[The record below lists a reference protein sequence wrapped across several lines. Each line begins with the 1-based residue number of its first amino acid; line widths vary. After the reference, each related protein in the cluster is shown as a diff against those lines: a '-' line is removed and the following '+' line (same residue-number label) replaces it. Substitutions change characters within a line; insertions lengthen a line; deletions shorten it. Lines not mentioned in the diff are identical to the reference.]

1 MTARE
6 AGVTEGRGPESVSWR
21 LHREVVLLAGWGRAI
36 LLQIAHPLVACG
48 VAEHSDFLREPRGRW
63 HRLHRTLRAMLALT
77 FGTEEE
83 RQQAA
88 AGIRHIHGRVHGRLS
103 EPAGSFAAGAAY
115 TAEDPAL
122 LGWVHATLVD
132 SFLLTHEL
140 YVGSLEPAERD
151 RYCVEAAG
159 IEPLLGIPPG
169 VLPRSIAALR
179 TSTEEMLASGA
190 IAVTPTARA
199 LAAAIVTPPVPL
211 IARPLLPL
219 LRLPTVGLLPPAIR
233 AAYGFPW
240 DARRDRALRLS
251 AVVVRRLLPLCPSV
265 IRHWPAARAAYARER
280 RGPAPGAAGAA

>member
-1 MTARE
+1 M
-6 AGVTEGRGPESVSWR
+6 SWR

-36 LLQIAHPLVACG
+36 LLQIAHPLVARG
-48 VAEHSDFLREPRGRW
+48 VAEHSTFLREPRERW
-63 HRLHRTLRAMLALT
+63 QRLARTLRAMLALT

-88 AGIRHIHGRVHGRLS
+88 AGIRHIHARVNGLLP
-103 EPAGSFAAGAAY
+103 EAAGRFSPGTAY

-132 SFLLTHEL
+132 SFLLTYEL
-140 YVGSLEPAERD
+140 FVGPLGRADRD

-169 VLPRSIAALR
+169 VLPRSMPALR
-179 TSTEEMLASGA
+179 TSMEEMLASGA
-190 IAVTPTARA
+190 IAVTPTARE
-199 LAAAIVTPPVPL
+199 LASAIVTPPVPL

-219 LRLPTVGLLPPAIR
+219 LRLPTVGLLPSAIR

-251 AVVVRRLLPLCPSV
+251 AAIVRRLLPLCPSL
-265 IRHWPAARAAYARER
+265 IRHWPAARAAYARAR
-280 RGPAPGAAGAA
+280 RGPAPGEAGAA